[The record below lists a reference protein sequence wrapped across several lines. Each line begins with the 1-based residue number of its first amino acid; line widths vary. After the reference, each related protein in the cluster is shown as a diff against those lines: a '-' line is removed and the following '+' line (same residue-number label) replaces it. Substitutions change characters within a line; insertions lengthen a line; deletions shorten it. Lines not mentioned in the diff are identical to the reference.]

1 MSEFTQIPVV
11 CFDTNILIQMKG
23 LVTNNPEEMRSMRKA
38 GFTKSIQ
45 ELYRLVKH
53 GKIIP
58 VITPTV
64 LKEVLH
70 GVSYYGYDLVDFIR
84 DNNFLV
90 FEVDREHRNF
100 WRKQTN
106 QLANSYCTKLN
117 SSEIKCIRKFI
128 KDENSRIV
136 KTVFP
141 VKEISNEK
149 IVPINDARIMAEAT
163 YVGLPLITNNVKD
176 FSFDNRANVI
186 SYINK
191 KKGFK
196 ATSKPY
202 TSQEFLEY
210 YHDRKVFPKLSK
222 AIEKTLISSE
232 ECEFL
237 F

>member
-1 MSEFTQIPVV
+1 MSEFCQIPVV

-23 LVTNNPEEMRSMRKA
+23 LATNNHEEMRTMRKA
-38 GFTKSIQ
+38 GFTKSIEQ
-45 ELYRLVKH
+45 LYKLVKH
-53 GKIIP
+53 GKVIP

-90 FEVDREHRNF
+90 FEVDREHRDS

-106 QLANSYCTKLN
+106 QLASSYCTKLN
-117 SSEIKCIRKFI
+117 SSEIKSIKRYI
-128 KDENSRIV
+128 KDDNSRIV
-136 KTVFP
+136 KSVFP
-141 VKEISNEK
+141 VKIISNEK
-149 IVPINDARIMAEAT
+149 VVPINDARIMAEAT
-163 YVGLPLITNNVKD
+163 YLGLPLITNNVKD
-176 FSFDNRANVI
+176 FSFENRANVI

-191 KKGFK
+191 KRGYK

-202 TSQEFLEY
+202 TSEEFMDY
-210 YHDRKVFPKLSK
+210 YHDRKVFPKMSK
-222 AIEKTLISSE
+222 AVERTLISSE

>member
-1 MSEFTQIPVV
+1 MSEFTPIPVV

-23 LVTNNPEEMRSMRKA
+23 LVTGNPEELRSMRKA
-38 GFTKSIQ
+38 GFTKSIEQ
-45 ELYRLVKH
+45 LYKLVKH

-90 FEVDREHRNF
+90 FEVDREHRDT
-100 WRKQTN
+100 WRKQTS
-106 QLANSYCTKLN
+106 QLATSYCTKLN
-117 SSEIKCIRKFI
+117 SSEIKSIRRFI

-136 KTVFP
+136 KAVFP
-141 VKEISNEK
+141 VKTISGDK

-176 FSFDNRANVI
+176 FTFENRANVI

-191 KKGFK
+191 KRGYKS
-196 ATSKPY
+196 TSRPY
-202 TSQEFLEY
+202 TSEEFMEY
-210 YHDRKVFPKLSK
+210 YHDRRVFPKMSK
-222 AIEKTLISSE
+222 NIEKTLISSE